1 MIYRDFQGLKLS
13 GLGFG
18 AMRLPVLAD
27 GSVNEHL
34 TTEMVRYAMEHGV
47 NYFDTA
53 YPYHGGMSEVVLG
66 RALSAY
72 PRESY
77 YLATKYPG
85 HQLSDSYDPAAVFE
99 EQLKKC
105 GVEYFDFYLMHNV
118 YENSIR
124 TYTDPRWGIVDY
136 FVEQKRLG
144 RIRHLGFSCHGGLD
158 ILREFLDRYGDVMEF
173 CQIQLN
179 WLDWKLQDGKT
190 KYELLTEQGFP
201 VWVMEPVRGGKLAKL
216 SDADEGKLKAL
227 RPEESTA
234 SWGFRFLQGLPNV
247 TMVLSGMSDMAQM
260 EDNVKTFS
268 AENPLSQVERE
279 TLAAI
284 AEGMMDAIPC
294 TACHYCCDGCPMGLD
309 IPMLLHAYNDL
320 KFAPTLTAAMR
331 MEGLPE
337 DKRPS
342 ACVGCGACASV
353 CPQRISIPELL
364 KEFSQALDKAPKWA
378 DLCRQREE
386 EAARLRAQSK

>member
-190 KYELLTEQGFP
+190 KYELLTERGIP
-201 VWVMEPVRGGKLAKL
+201 VWVMEPVRGGRLAKL
-216 SDADEGKLKAL
+216 SEAEKSL
-227 RPEESTA
+227 RPEESIPA
-234 SWGFRFLQGLPNV
+234 WSFRWLQGLPNV
-247 TMVLSGMSDMAQM
+247 KMVLSGMSDMAQM

-294 TACHYCCDGCPMGLD
+294 TACRYCCDGCPMGLD

>member
-1 MIYRDFQGLKLS
+1 MIYHDFQGLKLS

-27 GSVNEHL
+27 GSVNEPL
-34 TTEMVRYAMEHGV
+34 TTEMVRYAVEHGV

-190 KYELLTEQGFP
+190 KYELLTERGIP
-201 VWVMEPVRGGKLAKL
+201 VWVMEPVRGGRLAKL
-216 SDADEGKLKAL
+216 SEGEEALLKGL
-227 RPEESTA
+227 RPGESIPA
-234 SWGFRFLQGLPNV
+234 WGFRWLQGLPNV

-294 TACHYCCDGCPMGLD
+294 TACRYCCDGCPMGLD

>member
-179 WLDWKLQDGKT
+179 WLDWKLQAG
-190 KYELLTEQGFP
+190 
-201 VWVMEPVRGGKLAKL
+201 ML
-216 SDADEGKLKAL
+216 SSGRRLFNRASSASDSFAR
-227 RPEESTA
+227 RPPRTGSMTHTGMPRSVSSSYLVLP
-234 SWGFRFLQGLPNV
+234 SWSFQ
-247 TMVLSGMSDMAQM
+247 SSQ
-260 EDNVKTFS
+260 FS
-268 AENPLSQVERE
+268 WIWQN
-279 TLAAI
+279 
-284 AEGMMDAIPC
+284 
-294 TACHYCCDGCPMGLD
+294 
-309 IPMLLHAYNDL
+309 
-320 KFAPTLTAAMR
+320 
-331 MEGLPE
+331 
-337 DKRPS
+337 
-342 ACVGCGACASV
+342 
-353 CPQRISIPELL
+353 SITSP
-364 KEFSQALDKAPKWA
+364 
-378 DLCRQREE
+378 
-386 EAARLRAQSK
+386 

>member
-72 PRESY
+72 PRDSY

-190 KYELLTEQGFP
+190 KYELLTERGIP
-201 VWVMEPVRGGKLAKL
+201 VWVMEPVRGGRLAKL
-216 SDADEGKLKAL
+216 SEAEEARLKSL
-227 RPEESTA
+227 RPEESIPA
-234 SWGFRFLQGLPNV
+234 WSFRWLRGLPNV
-247 TMVLSGMSDMAQM
+247 KMVLSGMSDMAQM

-294 TACHYCCDGCPMGLD
+294 TACRYCCDGCPMGLD

-378 DLCRQREE
+378 DMCRQREE

>member
-1 MIYRDFQGLKLS
+1 MIYHDFQGLKLS

-27 GSVNEHL
+27 GSVNEPL
-34 TTEMVRYAMEHGV
+34 TTEMVRYAVEHGV

-72 PRESY
+72 PRDSY

-179 WLDWKLQDGKT
+179 WLDWKLQDGRT
-190 KYELLTEQGFP
+190 KYELLTERGIP
-201 VWVMEPVRGGKLAKL
+201 VWVMEPVRGGRLAKL
-216 SDADEGKLKAL
+216 SEGEEALLKGL
-227 RPEESTA
+227 RPGESIPA
-234 SWGFRFLQGLPNV
+234 WGFRWLQGLPNV

-260 EDNVKTFS
+260 RDNIETFS
-268 AENPLSQVERE
+268 QEKPLSQAEVN
-279 TLAAI
+279 TLYSV

-294 TACHYCCDGCPMGLD
+294 TACRYCCDGCPMGLN
-309 IPMLLHAYNDL
+309 IPMLLHTYNDL
-320 KFAPTLTAAMR
+320 KFSPTFTVAMR
-331 MEGLPE
+331 IEALPE

-342 ACVGCGACASV
+342 ACIGCGACAAI
-353 CPQRISIPELL
+353 CPQGIRIPELL
-364 KEFSQALDKAPKWA
+364 REFSQALDKVPKWA

-386 EAARLRAQSK
+386 EAARLRAQGK